1 MFLHLQNAIHVTLY
15 IIRRA
20 FISLSSKK
28 NNVHKN
34 VKCSRFE
41 CPYCKMSKN
50 YVVTVS
56 ISTNIPGKIMEKS
69 EINKPMNE

>member
-28 NNVHKN
+28 TM
-34 VKCSRFE
+34 
-41 CPYCKMSKN
+41 YTKMSS
-50 YVVTVS
+50 VHGSSVLTVN
-56 ISTNIPGKIMEKS
+56 NIVS
-69 EINKPMNE
+69 LSLD